1 MTGPIVSVEIGRST
15 WQGPAEEA
23 PGRAGNR
30 DADMAECFAFSAGYE
45 AGERD
50 GRASGQQVRALEWYD
65 CADGSSHDH
74 DCQYEIEQ
82 DGKQWRL
89 VRASTGP
96 GGYLSHHQYRK
107 GAKEAAQADYERRI
121 LSSLMPAPQPEGHP
135 DDLAVDRF
143 AAAMKAKLAKKRAE
157 GRGGWDRK
165 DECSAEDLSY
175 MLVQHLWKGD
185 PLDVGNLAMMLHQRG
200 ERIVLDG
207 EGKSIAPQPEGMV
220 RAMWPRWRAMLL
232 DESPI
237 PGAAIKEM
245 DAAFAALSSGEG
257 RDDE

>member
-1 MTGPIVSVEIGRST
+1 
-15 WQGPAEEA
+15 
-23 PGRAGNR
+23 
-30 DADMAECFAFSAGYE
+30 MAECFAFSAGYE

-50 GRASGQQVRALEWYD
+50 GRTSGQRVRVKPIEWEEYGLGCFFGKSQCGD
-65 CADGSSHDH
+65 YSVAPSASVFHEDEIRLSDVEGGITYFASS
-74 DCQYEIEQ
+74 E
-82 DGKQWRL
+82 
-89 VRASTGP
+89 A
-96 GGYLSHHQYRK
+96 
-107 GAKEAAQADYERRI
+107 AKAAAQADYESRI
-121 LSSLMPAPQPEGHP
+121 LAALTPAPQPEGHP

-143 AAAMKAKLAKKRAE
+143 FVAMKAKLAKKRAE
-157 GRGGWDRK
+157 GRGGWERK

-200 ERIVLDG
+200 ERIVLDR